1 MGIDKQPNGSFKV
14 TIMVDRKRIYL
25 GYFTSYVRAVENY
38 QSKKNKVHEN
48 KGRKLKT
55 PIFKP

>member
-14 TIMVDRKRIYL
+14 TIMIDRKRIYL
-25 GYFTSYVRAVENY
+25 GYFTSYARAVENY
-38 QSKKNKVHEN
+38 QSKKNKVNEN